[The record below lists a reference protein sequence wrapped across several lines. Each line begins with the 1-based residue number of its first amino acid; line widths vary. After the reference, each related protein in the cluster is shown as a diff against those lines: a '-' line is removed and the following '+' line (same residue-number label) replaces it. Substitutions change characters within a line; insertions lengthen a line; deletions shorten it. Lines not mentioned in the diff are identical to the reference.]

1 MTWYHVSNA
10 NQVSSEIRVLSFVIS
25 CSSYSIWI
33 ETFKKNYYQGNKEKL
48 QKRSREYYRN
58 LSKNDRTKKDI
69 IQKLEIRT
77 ASLKPYPSVKV
88 LDSWKTAKMIFLEV
102 LQVVGSWASNEFLH
116 TSFSRILITSAEQ
129 QLKGNSSWV
138 PPLFPPPPYP
148 SLMYFQAQNIFIFK
162 YILIFRKET
171 LDNKE
176 VRLLK
181 TSIYFHSI
189 WHFAIYYY

>member
-1 MTWYHVSNA
+1 MTWYHVSNT
-10 NQVSSEIRVLSFVIS
+10 NQVSSEIRVLSSVIS

-33 ETFKKNYYQGNKEKL
+33 ETFKKNYYQANKEKL

-58 LSKNDRTKKDI
+58 LSKNDRIKKD

-88 LDSWKTAKMIFLEV
+88 LYSWKTAKMIFLEV

-138 PPLFPPPPYP
+138 PPLFTPPPL
-148 SLMYFQAQNIFIFK
+148 SITHVFSSSKYF
-162 YILIFRKET
+162 YL
-171 LDNKE
+171 
-176 VRLLK
+176 
-181 TSIYFHSI
+181 
-189 WHFAIYYY
+189 